1 MSGWIPDAS
10 SSPRT
15 YYGFSMPSASESELS
30 ACVCSI
36 TKTQR
41 RRFFWAAW
49 WTGAPT
55 EIPFRHPDA
64 SHGGEASFEEAFAE
78 AERVAG
84 RHLVLVEPY
93 WARAWTR
100 VMRGERPPKR
110 SVAPKTPKRPPDRS
124 AWDILGVPKD
134 ASPEAI
140 KRAYRA
146 RVLETH
152 PDHGGDADEFR
163 RVQRAYERLSSA
175 V

>member
-1 MSGWIPDAS
+1 MTTD
-10 SSPRT
+10 
-15 YYGFSMPSASESELS
+15 SEIS

-41 RRFFWAAW
+41 RRYFWAAW

-55 EIPFRHPDA
+55 ETPFRDPDA
-64 SHGGEASFEEAFAE
+64 SNGGASSFEQALADAE
-78 AERVAG
+78 HIAG
-84 RHLVLVEPY
+84 RHLVVVEPY

-110 SVAPKTPKRPPDRS
+110 PVASTTPKRPPDRS
-124 AWDILGVPKD
+124 AWEILGVPKG

-152 PDHGGDADEFR
+152 PDHGGDVAEFR
-163 RVQRAYERLSSA
+163 RVQRAYERLS
-175 V
+175 